1 VCTAT
6 FIPLKNNSYLFTH
19 NRDEKISRSIATLP
33 RRYKM
38 GDGAVV
44 MPKDPVSNGTWI
56 ATSSCVFSMC
66 ILNGGFQKHESLP
79 TYAKSRGQ
87 IILDFF
93 NYGDAQKMC
102 DEYVWSG
109 YEAFTFIIVQH
120 IDKVVHLFEIVWSGS
135 EISLVIKDATV
146 AHIWSSSTL
155 YTTAE
160 KQKRQ
165 QWFHTFIENH
175 SEISENEII
184 QFHHF
189 VPTDTSD
196 EGFIIDRE
204 HSGRKTVS
212 LTCIH
217 NFRNENCT
225 FYYKDFMQDK
235 EEKIIL
241 LK

>member
-19 NRDEKISRSIATLP
+19 NRDEKVNRTIATLP

-44 MPKDPVSNGTWI
+44 MPVDPISNGTWI
-56 ATSSCVFSMC
+56 ATSSCVFSLC
-66 ILNGGFQKHESLP
+66 ILNGGFEFHESVP
-79 TYAKSRGQ
+79 PYAKSRGQ

-93 NYGDAQKMC
+93 KYGDAQKMC
-102 DEYVWSG
+102 YEYDWSG
-109 YEAFTFIIVQH
+109 YEPFTFLIVQH
-120 IDKVVHLFEIVWSGS
+120 INKVVHLFEIVWNGS
-135 EISLVIKDATV
+135 KINLNIMDATEP
-146 AHIWSSSTL
+146 HIWSSSTL
-155 YTTAE
+155 YTAAE

-165 QWFHTFIENH
+165 QWFYAFVENQ
-175 SEISENEII
+175 SEISETEII

-189 VPTDTSD
+189 VPKDAND

-204 HSGRKTVS
+204 LSGRKTVS

-225 FYYKDFMQDK
+225 FYYKDFIQHK